1 MSAKAVILFDGVCN
15 FCNSSIN
22 FVIRNDKKAYFQFA
36 PLQGEIAQQLVG
48 NKIIPTPESVILLE
62 DGKIYEKSTAALR
75 IAKKLDGLWPIVYV
89 LSIIPKLIR
98 DPIYDLIARN
108 RYNWFGKKE
117 SCMNPGPDIR
127 NRFL

>member
-22 FVIRNDKKAYFQFA
+22 LVIRNDKKAYFQFA

-48 NKIIPTPESVILLE
+48 NRILPTPESVILLE